1 MTFEEVY
8 EKLKQENS
16 PLLSKPCKTMYEI
29 PFPPYYHFESFDSIE
44 NAIESCSLK
53 CRKAECEICEKEH
66 LVFALEFPKK
76 IPKTY

>member
-44 NAIESCSLK
+44 NAVKSYFLK
-53 CRKAECEICEKEH
+53 YRKAECEICEEDP
-66 LVFALEFPKK
+66 LVFLLR
-76 IPKTY
+76 TS